1 MPLHV
6 QIYLQRLNVDLSN
19 GETVRLAAG
28 CAFALAT
35 QALAELPIL
44 QFPPSLTAAAVLV
57 AARKAQVRPCAWTLF
72 HRSIVQPHVAILDTG
87 KALHVLHV
95 LIHTP
100 SHFAKW
106 QSENSCDVLLWPYV
120 LRSRQ
125 I

>member
-1 MPLHV
+1 MVSMNEIQKSDSRLSSV

-57 AARKAQVRPCAWTLF
+57 AARKAQASP
-72 HRSIVQPHVAILDTG
+72 SIVPSPSLPCFAHEQSMPSCACSQSPHQPCELV
-87 KALHVLHV
+87 
-95 LIHTP
+95 
-100 SHFAKW
+100 S
-106 QSENSCDVLLWPYV
+106 
-120 LRSRQ
+120 
-125 I
+125 